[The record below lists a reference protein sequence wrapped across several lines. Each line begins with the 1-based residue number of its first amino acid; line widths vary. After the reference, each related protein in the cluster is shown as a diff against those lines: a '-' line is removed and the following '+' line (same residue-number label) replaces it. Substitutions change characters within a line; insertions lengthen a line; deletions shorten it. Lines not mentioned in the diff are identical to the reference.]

1 MKMKKVL
8 FTMVAMAVGVLS
20 AHAIDDTTVEIV
32 YSGTTATV
40 TVASNI
46 SSYVTVNSGTSSHV
60 QLTQSSSFDPTAF
73 KTTTN
78 TTGEITYILSGS
90 TTDGEFYLTAP
101 SKCTIQLA
109 GLTLTNAMKVY
120 SGAAISVYGGKRI
133 KLSAKKE
140 TTNTLTATSTS
151 TYNGGIY
158 CKGHLELQGNGVLNI
173 SDSYAHAIKAKEYV
187 QVKNLTL
194 NITSAAKDGI
204 NCGEYFWMKS
214 GTVTLTGIGSD
225 GIETS
230 LKGTTSTGEIVA
242 DETTG
247 VEAHDDEDSGNFY
260 QDGGT
265 LTITLSDSNTTGSMI
280 QVAGTETH
288 SGGTYNGTD
297 YTGIKST
304 LIMPENTLPTIY
316 DLDGRQLPAN
326 GVRTKGVYI
335 INTNGKTIKT
345 FIK

>member
-133 KLSAKKE
+133 KLSAKNE
-140 TTNTLTATSTS
+140 TTNTLQDYVSGTQDACV
-151 TYNGGIY
+151 YV
-158 CKGHLELQGNGVLNI
+158 KGHLELQGKGTLTVYGN
-173 SDSYAHAIKAKEYV
+173 YKHAIKSTEYMS
-187 QVKNLTL
+187 VKNLTL
-194 NITSAAKDGI
+194 NIPTAVKDGMH
-204 NCGEYFWMKS
+204 CDEYFLMES
-214 GTVTLTGIGSD
+214 GTVTLENIGSD
-225 GIETS
+225 GIEVDIDS
-230 LKGTTSTGEIVA
+230 SSTQTAELTDHDGEN
-242 DETTG
+242 
-247 VEAHDDEDSGNFY
+247 SGNFY
-260 QDGGT
+260 QEDGT
-265 LTITLSDSNTTGSMI
+265 LTISATELISVG
-280 QVAGTETH
+280 GTEYH
-288 SGGTYNGTD
+288 RGGTYNGTS
-297 YTGIKST
+297 YSGIST
-304 LIMPENTLPTIY
+304 ISGDAATTTTADGIY
-316 DLDGRQLPAN
+316 DLNGRRVSTP
-326 GVRTKGVYI
+326 TKGIYLI
-335 INTNGKTIKT
+335 HSNGKTTKAIIK
-345 FIK
+345 